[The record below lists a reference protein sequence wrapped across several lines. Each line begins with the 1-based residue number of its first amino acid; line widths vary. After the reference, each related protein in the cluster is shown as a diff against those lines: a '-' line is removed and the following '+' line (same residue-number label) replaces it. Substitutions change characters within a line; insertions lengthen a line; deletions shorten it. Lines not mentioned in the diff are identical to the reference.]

1 MTSELI
7 NLSTGPLNITNE
19 VKHALGQSPISHRSS
34 SFKKLY
40 SDTTA
45 FLNTSFSVNETYL
58 LTGSGTLANEA
69 MLWQIKMHGGMGLIL
84 INGEFGSRLEEQAK
98 RTGLDFTTC
107 QIEWGSEFDLLVIEK
122 QIQETQ
128 PGWVLF
134 CHCETS
140 TGVVNPLDELTAL
153 GKKYRFRCYADCMS
167 TVGTRPLDLSGL
179 TMATASS
186 GKGLASVPGIAIIFA
201 NVEVLA
207 GERMPIYLDLHHY
220 KNNEGIPF
228 TLSSNLLL
236 ALYTSIKQKLCP
248 EQYNLSGRYWKAYSH
263 ILESYELMPFNNR
276 KSRVCTVVPPDG
288 TYKQFIASLTHQG
301 IKCSYESNYLSER
314 GWIQIALF
322 GYYTE
327 EALASALVA
336 LKTTCESI
344 HPVPSV

>member
-1 MTSELI
+1 MTSEII
-7 NLSTGPLNITNE
+7 NLSTGPLNITHE
-19 VKHALGQSPISHRSS
+19 VRQALGHSPISHRSS

-40 SDTTA
+40 KDTTA

-69 MLWQIKMHGGMGLIL
+69 MLWQIKMYGGKGLIL

-107 QIEWGSEFDLLVIEK
+107 HVEWGSEFDLLVIEK
-122 QIQETQ
+122 QIQENHS
-128 PGWVLF
+128 GWVLF

-140 TGVVNPLDELTAL
+140 TGVINPLDEIARL
-153 GKKYRFRCYADCMS
+153 GKKYQFRCYADCMS
-167 TVGTRPLDLSGL
+167 TVGTRTLDLSGL
-179 TMATASS
+179 AMATASS
-186 GKGLASVPGIAIIFA
+186 GKGLASVPGIAIIFS
-201 NVEVLA
+201 NVDVLP
-207 GERMPIYLDLHHY
+207 GECMLIYLDLYHY

-236 ALYTSIKQKLCP
+236 ALSTSIKQKLCP
-248 EQYNLSGRYWKAYSH
+248 KQFELTKRYWKAYYQ
-263 ILESYELMPFNNR
+263 IMESNALLPFNNSQ
-276 KSRVCTVVPPDG
+276 SRVFTVAPPEG
-288 TYKQFIASLTHQG
+288 TYKQFIASLTQQG
-301 IKCSYESNYLSER
+301 IKCSYESNYLRER

-327 EALASALVA
+327 EILASALDA

-344 HPVPSV
+344 LPVPSV